1 MANLVEEIA
10 LANEQE
16 IEDLL
21 KAVLHRRAVV
31 FPNLEVSVICQD
43 KNTDRNEQLDRIIQ
57 VLRKMKGAS

>member
-21 KAVLHRRAVV
+21 KAVLHRCAVV

-57 VLRKMKGAS
+57 VLRKMKGSS